1 METAVVGESSIIQ
14 LIKSKDTF
22 ERNSAFQELAI
33 LSRYPDPRR
42 AQIYQL
48 SVPGGKPRTWDAIW
62 GESSTILN
70 NFVKKMDQ
78 INRPEVPKTPTKK
91 IEKEAKSPL
100 AQKSTT
106 QKWVKNY
113 FGLF

>member
-42 AQIYQL
+42 AQIHKL

-78 INRPEVPKTPTKK
+78 INRPEVAPKTPTKK
-91 IEKEAKSPL
+91 IDKEGVKSPL

-106 QKWVKNY
+106 QK
-113 FGLF
+113 